1 MNFIDMTNPNI
12 MTIFIQ
18 INSVDIGLLILFTI
32 FLYIIDK
39 NKKQKHKKI
48 KYQAYWY
55 VIFLVGLYGE

>member
-18 INSVDIGLLILFTI
+18 INSVDIELLILFTI

-48 KYQAYWY
+48 KYQAY
-55 VIFLVGLYGE
+55 